1 LPGYAFYAI
10 LIFVIVIAF
19 RTLREFW
26 EVHVEDETALR
37 YWNKLVR
44 SVNPI
49 NFAELKATFG
59 SVDLARAKDDTVIFI
74 FDVGGNNYRIFTR
87 IDFEY
92 RVLFILKVLTHRNYD
107 RWNKEGRPT

>member
-1 LPGYAFYAI
+1 VNI
-10 LIFVIVIAF
+10 IAL

-26 EVHVEDETALR
+26 EVHLEAEEPLR
-37 YWNKLVR
+37 DWNKLAR
-44 SVNPI
+44 SVNPN

-59 SVDLARAKDDTVIFI
+59 SVDIARAKDDTLIFI
-74 FDVGGNNYRIFTR
+74 FDLGGNKYRIVTR

-92 RVLFILKVLTHRNYD
+92 RVLFVLEIFTHKDYD

>member
-1 LPGYAFYAI
+1 LSFYAFYAI
-10 LIFVIVIAF
+10 LLFVNVIAL
-19 RTLREFW
+19 RTLHEFW
-26 EVHVEDETALR
+26 EVHVEAEDALR
-37 YWNKLVR
+37 DWNKLAR
-44 SVNPI
+44 SVNPT

-74 FDVGGNNYRIFTR
+74 FDVGGNNYRIVTR

-92 RVLFILKVLTHRNYD
+92 RVLFVLEVLTHQDYD